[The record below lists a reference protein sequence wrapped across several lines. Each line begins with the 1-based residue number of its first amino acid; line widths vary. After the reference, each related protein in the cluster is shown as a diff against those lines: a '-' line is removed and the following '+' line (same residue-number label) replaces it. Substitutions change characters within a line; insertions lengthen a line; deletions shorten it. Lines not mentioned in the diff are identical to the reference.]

1 MSKSISKE
9 KVVKVALKEPAGKFD
24 FVTKFKNLSQE
35 DKIGLG
41 ILLLLVFITYSI
53 RSKFYGIPFERDEGA
68 YSYYGKLLL
77 EGGIPYKDFYEQK
90 FPGMFYFFAFIVKFF
105 GDTVE
110 GMHKGFM
117 YVNILTMIFIYF
129 TSRNLFSAFAGAV
142 SAATFVF
149 VSMTPT
155 LSGYTVQGEH
165 AVIFFGSLGFL
176 FYSIARLNSDWKYY
190 LLMGLSLGAA
200 FMVKTSGI
208 FYVAAGG
215 ITVITDFFFTK
226 GKKDFK
232 QLFKTAFIYG
242 AGAATVVAV
251 MFLLIYMKGALNE
264 MLFWTFEIPK
274 NYVGKIKWEQGKQ
287 YLDYSYQSITND
299 YHLFWRHSFLAL
311 IVCLFA
317 KAVDLKTKA
326 FAFILIAFSC
336 ATIFPGFYFYGHY
349 WIQIL
354 PGLSILA
361 GLTYF
366 SSMSILKDRLNLKSV
381 NLKYAYLGLF
391 AVLIFFHTDKLK
403 NYYFHPNYEQI
414 VRAVYGTNPFP
425 EAMEIGNYINRV
437 AKPEDQIVVMGSEP
451 QIYFYT
457 KKKCPSRHAYFA
469 AIVDNVPQHKVWQR
483 EFVADVEKA
492 KPKYFIFFNH
502 QISLFVQPGS
512 DQYVFQWANKYI
524 QENYKL
530 AGLVDMIDGQR
541 STYIFDESAQRYQPK
556 SQSYIMIF
564 ERKS

>member
-1 MSKSISKE
+1 MSKSVSKE
-9 KVVKVALKEPAGKFD
+9 KTIKVNPPKGKFD
-24 FVTKFKNLSQE
+24 LIGQFKNLSSE
-35 DKIGLG
+35 DKIGLA
-41 ILLLLVFITYSI
+41 LLLLLAFITITI
-53 RSKFYGIPFERDEGA
+53 RSKFSGISFERDEGA

-77 EGGIPYKDFYEQK
+77 EGKIPYKDFYEQK
-90 FPGMFYFFAFIVKFF
+90 FPGMFYFYAFIVNFF

-117 YVNILTMIFIYF
+117 WVNVLTMIFIYF
-129 TSRNLFSAFAGAV
+129 TSRNMFSAFAGVV

-165 AVIFFGSLGFL
+165 AVIFFGSMGFL
-176 FYSIARLNSDWKYY
+176 FYSIARNNKDWKFY
-190 LLMGLSLGAA
+190 LLMGLALGAA

-215 ITVITDFFFTK
+215 IIIICDFFLVK

-232 QLFKTAFIYG
+232 GFFKTAFIYG
-242 AGAATVVAV
+242 GGVAFVVAV
-251 MFLLIYMKGALNE
+251 TFLVIYMKGAFND

-287 YLDYSYQSITND
+287 YLDYSYQAITND
-299 YHLFWRHSFLAL
+299 YKLFWRHAFLAL
-311 IVCLFA
+311 IVCLFV
-317 KAVDLKTKA
+317 KAIDLRTKA
-326 FAFILIAFSC
+326 FAYVLIAFSC

-354 PGLSILA
+354 PGLSILS

-366 SSMSILKDRLNLKSV
+366 SIVTFIQNGTKLKSA
-381 NLKYAYLGLF
+381 NLKYAYLGVF
-391 AVLIFFHTDKLK
+391 AVLIFLHTDKLK

-414 VRAVYGTNPFP
+414 ERAVYGNNPFP

-502 QISLFVQPGS
+502 QISLFVQPNT

-530 AGLVDMIDGQR
+530 TGLVDMIDGQR

>member
-1 MSKSISKE
+1 MSKSVSKI
-9 KVVKVALKEPAGKFD
+9 KEQKIAAQQPAGKFD

-35 DKIGLG
+35 DKIGLAL
-41 ILLLLVFITYSI
+41 LLLLVFITYTI
-53 RSKFYGIPFERDEGA
+53 RSKFSGIPFERDEGA

-77 EGGIPYKDFYEQK
+77 EGKIPYKDFYEQK
-90 FPGMFYFFAFIVKFF
+90 FPGMFYFFAMIVSLF
-105 GDTVE
+105 GDTVQ

-129 TSRNLFSAFAGAV
+129 TSRNLFSAFAGV
-142 SAATFVF
+142 ISAATFVF
-149 VSMTPT
+149 VSMTPN

-165 AVIFFGSLGFL
+165 GVIFFSSLGFL

-208 FYVAAGG
+208 FFVAAGG
-215 ITVITDFFFTK
+215 ITVLTDFFFTK
-226 GKKDFK
+226 GKKDYK
-232 QLFKTAFIYG
+232 QLLKTAFIYG
-242 AGAATVVAV
+242 GGAAAVVTV
-251 MFLLIYMKGALNE
+251 MFLLIYMKGSFNE

-274 NYVGKIKWEQGKQ
+274 KYVSKMPFSEGKK
-287 YLDYSYQSITND
+287 YLDYTYQAITND
-299 YHLFWRHSFLAL
+299 YQLFWRHSFLAL
-311 IVCLFA
+311 IACLFA
-317 KAVDLKTKA
+317 KAVELKTKI
-326 FAFILIAFSC
+326 FAVVLIIFSC
-336 ATIFPGFYFYGHY
+336 ATIVPGFYFYGHY

-366 SSMSILKDRLNLKSV
+366 SVVSILKERFNLKSP
-381 NLKYAYLGLF
+381 NLRYAYLGLF
-391 AVLIFFHTDKLK
+391 GILVFFHSDKLK

-414 VRAVYGTNPFP
+414 VRAVYGNNPFP

-457 KKKCPSRHAYFA
+457 RKHCPSRHAYFA
-469 AIVDNVPQHKVWQR
+469 ALVDNVPEHKVWQR
-483 EFVADVEKA
+483 EFVADVEKT

-502 QISLFVQPGS
+502 QISLFVQPNT
-512 DQYVFQWANKYI
+512 DQYIFQWANKYI

-530 AGLVDMIDGQR
+530 TGLVDMIDGQR

-564 ERKS
+564 ERK

>member
-1 MSKSISKE
+1 MSKSISKKNE
-9 KVVKVALKEPAGKFD
+9 VNSAVKEPAGKFD
-24 FVTKFKNLSQE
+24 FITKLKNLSQE
-35 DKIGLG
+35 DKIGMAL
-41 ILLLLVFITYSI
+41 LLLLVFITVTI
-53 RSKFYGIPFERDEGA
+53 RSKFSGIPFERDEGTYA
-68 YSYYGKLLL
+68 YYGKLLL

-90 FPGMFYFFAFIVKFF
+90 FPGIFYFFAMIVSLF
-105 GDTVE
+105 GDTVQ

-117 YVNILTMIFIYF
+117 YVNILTLIFIYF
-129 TSRNLFSAFAGAV
+129 TSRNLFSAFAGVV

-149 VSMTPT
+149 VSMTPN

-165 AVIFFGSLGFL
+165 GVIFFSSLGFL
-176 FYSIARLNSDWKYY
+176 FYSIARFNSDWKYY

-200 FMVKTSGI
+200 FMVKTSGV
-208 FYVAAGG
+208 FFVAAGG
-215 ITVITDFFFTK
+215 IIILTDFFFTK
-226 GKKDFK
+226 GKKDYK
-232 QLFKTAFIYG
+232 QLFKIAFIYG
-242 AGAATVVAV
+242 GGAAAVVIF
-251 MFLLIYMKGALNE
+251 MFLLIYLKGSFNE

-274 NYVGKIKWEQGKQ
+274 KYVGKMPFSEGKK
-287 YLDYSYQSITND
+287 YLDYTYQAITND
-299 YHLFWRHSFLAL
+299 YNLFWRHSFFAL

-317 KAVDLKTKA
+317 KAVEIKTKV

-336 ATIFPGFYFYGHY
+336 ATIVPGFYFYGHY

-354 PGLSILA
+354 PGLSVLA

-366 SSMSILKDRLNLKSV
+366 SLINILKDRMNVKSP
-381 NLKYAYLGLF
+381 NLKYVYLALF
-391 AVLIFFHTDKLK
+391 GIVIFFHTDKLK

-414 VRAVYGTNPFP
+414 VRAVYGNNPFP

-437 AKPEDQIVVMGSEP
+437 AKPEDQIIVMGSEP
-451 QIYFYT
+451 EIYFYT
-457 KKKCPSRHAYFA
+457 KKNCPSRHAYFA
-469 AIVDNVPQHKVWQR
+469 AIVDNIPEHKIWQR

-492 KPKYFIFFNH
+492 KPKYFIFFKH
-502 QISLFVQPGS
+502 QISLFVQPNT

-524 QENYKL
+524 QDHYKL

-564 ERKS
+564 ERIN